1 MFELNGILIDEVY
14 EYSAAT
20 IKILITDRAGT
31 FSAEG
36 TMNLSNG
43 KITLPST
50 DCSGTSFPSLG
61 SSASVFT
68 GFTISYAHKKGY
80 WGSKYSFVPTSY
92 ANINNELYSF
102 EYVSSGSKIMWR
114 HNVNDTRNNFYGT
127 QYTSII
133 ESVCNRNPSM
143 IKVFEALGVEGNGSW
158 SGVLTTSDQSTTIG
172 TTDFDERE
180 GHRYAMI
187 FRDTLASTGHKIYL
201 GKVESV
207 GTGADDDKIT
217 FTTPINKIPF
227 VVGDTLKTASAS
239 ALAATSNTISAITGR
254 KVVQCGG
261 TVSGISAGNDIF
273 VEHTARVD
281 GDPMRDV
288 FLKIKLT
295 STDTTAFEV
304 HALSISYD
312 RSRLH
317 NDRVN

>member
-1 MFELNGILIDEVY
+1 
-14 EYSAAT
+14 
-20 IKILITDRAGT
+20 
-31 FSAEG
+31 
-36 TMNLSNG
+36 MNLSNG
-43 KITLPST
+43 KITFPST
-50 DCSGTSFPSLG
+50 DCTGTSFPSLG
-61 SSASVFT
+61 SSTSVFT
-68 GFTISYAHKKGY
+68 GFTIAYAHKKGY

-102 EYVSSGSKIMWR
+102 KYISSGSKIMWR

-133 ESVCNRNPSM
+133 EAVCNRNPSM
-143 IKVFEALGVEGNGSW
+143 IKVFEALGIEGNGTW

-180 GHRYAMI
+180 GHRYSMI
-187 FRDTLASTGHKIYL
+187 FRDTSASTGHKIYL
-201 GKVESV
+201 GKVASV
-207 GTGADDDKIT
+207 SGDKIT

-227 VVGDTLKTASAS
+227 VSGDELKTASG
-239 ALAATSNTISAITGR
+239 NTLTGTANIISAVTER
-254 KVVQCGG
+254 KVIQCGG
-261 TVSGISAGNDIF
+261 AVSGISAGNDIF

-304 HALSISYD
+304 HALSVSYD